1 MSRALSGATDRRMQV
16 MQLAGTGAGYGGGRA
31 GTVPRQ
37 KKSCFPVRN
46 TAFYSCAVRYR

>member
-1 MSRALSGATDRRMQV
+1 MSRGLSGATDRRMQV

-37 KKSCFPVRN
+37 KK
-46 TAFYSCAVRYR
+46 AVFRSGIQLFILVQ